1 MVAAIVAAR
10 KNAQVWMLEHND
22 KVGKKILVTGNG
34 RCNLTNERMDS
45 SFFRSDT
52 PFFVKEVLK
61 QFSYM
66 ETKQFFEE
74 LGVVLKSRF
83 GYCYPASGQASAVLD
98 VLRMELKHQNVNI
111 VLGTH
116 VNKIRKKKKFIVE
129 AGSGNFEAE
138 RVIIATGSKAAPKQG
153 SDGSGYE
160 LLHSFGHRM
169 IPPVPALVQ
178 IRCKENF
185 LKQWAGIRTDG
196 KISVFVDG
204 RLETS
209 DQGELQ
215 LTDYGV
221 SGIPVFQVSGR
232 AVRLREE
239 GLKVTLLLDFLPD
252 FDREGLAA
260 FLRARQEQ
268 CPYKSVKQLL
278 IGLLPEK
285 LAEVLMTGKP
295 DISKLAEK
303 IKEFP
308 IEITGGKS
316 YEQAQV
322 CSGGVPLSEVYSDT
336 LESRKVPG
344 LYLAGEILD
353 TDGICGG
360 YNLQWAW
367 TTGALAGRSAARNI
381 RKTLQER
388 S

>member
-1 MVAAIVAAR
+1 MKNRVIIVGGGAAGMVAAIVAAR

-98 VLRMELKHQNVNI
+98 VLRMELEHQNVNI

-138 RVIIATGSKAAPKQG
+138 KVIIATGSKAAPKQG

-221 SGIPVFQVSGR
+221 SGIPVFQVSR
-232 AVRLREE
+232 YAAKALERRLP
-239 GLKVTLLLDFLPD
+239 VMIQLDFLPD
-252 FDREGLAA
+252 QEIWEVGK
-260 FLRARQEQ
+260 FLDSR
-268 CPYKSVKQLL
+268 YKMRMDK
-278 IGLLPEK
+278 
-285 LAEVLMTGKP
+285 
-295 DISKLAEK
+295 
-303 IKEFP
+303 
-308 IEITGGKS
+308 
-316 YEQAQV
+316 
-322 CSGGVPLSEVYSDT
+322 T
-336 LESRKVPG
+336 LE
-344 LYLAGEILD
+344 E
-353 TDGICGG
+353 
-360 YNLQWAW
+360 
-367 TTGALAGRSAARNI
+367 
-381 RKTLQER
+381 
-388 S
+388 